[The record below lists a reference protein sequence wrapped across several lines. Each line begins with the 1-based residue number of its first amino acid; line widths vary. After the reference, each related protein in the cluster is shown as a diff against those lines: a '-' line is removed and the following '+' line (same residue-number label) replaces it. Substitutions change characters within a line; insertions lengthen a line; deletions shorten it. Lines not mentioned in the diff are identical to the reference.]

1 MVKAV
6 GGSKI
11 SCIYISIDQN
21 QNCQSESVSHD
32 CWHVKLPSVSLVQLV
47 PYSSFAGFPI
57 TGGNAGEESEPPKK
71 KNKQKEEQNSA
82 KDEESEESLPWWT
95 SSPLPCTPR
104 VALWPI
110 QWVWFWVELM
120 KFDFRHVLPR
130 AARRRGD
137 NSSPSKTFQN
147 RKAWQFEKKREP
159 GAFSCRFMAGKPMLE
174 TISRLGS
181 ESSFLEMAATMMMK
195 LWINLRSSSRL
206 TPVAIFVWSHD
217 VAEARSSCHAC
228 GAWCGAETA
237 RLGLARLG
245 DHQRSRCWVL
255 EDRNMRQEECSVA
268 EHTTCCHRRALR
280 PWVRGHGFY
289 LARRQVP
296 SDVLQTLSRTL
307 LWLVH
312 DEPLPWTVCWPQPQ
326 ICGAPCI
333 FKSGSPRIGRPSFP
347 CTWQCWNFSPSSAG
361 CRCSKIACVS
371 SLGFRRWWCR
381 TNGCFVA
388 AVFWRKVARESIR
401 SK

>member
-1 MVKAV
+1 
-6 GGSKI
+6 
-11 SCIYISIDQN
+11 
-21 QNCQSESVSHD
+21 
-32 CWHVKLPSVSLVQLV
+32 
-47 PYSSFAGFPI
+47 
-57 TGGNAGEESEPPKK
+57 
-71 KNKQKEEQNSA
+71 
-82 KDEESEESLPWWT
+82 
-95 SSPLPCTPR
+95 
-104 VALWPI
+104 
-110 QWVWFWVELM
+110 
-120 KFDFRHVLPR
+120 
-130 AARRRGD
+130 
-137 NSSPSKTFQN
+137 
-147 RKAWQFEKKREP
+147 
-159 GAFSCRFMAGKPMLE
+159 
-174 TISRLGS
+174 
-181 ESSFLEMAATMMMK
+181 MK

-228 GAWCGAETA
+228 GACCGAETA

-255 EDRNMRQEECSVA
+255 EDRNMRQAECSVA

-361 CRCSKIACVS
+361 CRGVRRLPLFPHWVS
-371 SLGFRRWWCR
+371 EDDDVGQTDALLPRFFGEKWPESLSDLNSMSWEAPLVISW
-381 TNGCFVA
+381 TT
-388 AVFWRKVARESIR
+388 ELLI
-401 SK
+401 